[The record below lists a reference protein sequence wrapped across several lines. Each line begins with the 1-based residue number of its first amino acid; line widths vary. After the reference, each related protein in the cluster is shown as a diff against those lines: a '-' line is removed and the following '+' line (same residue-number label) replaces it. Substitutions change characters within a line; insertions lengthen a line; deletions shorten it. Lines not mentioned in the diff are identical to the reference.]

1 MAAVGR
7 DELLVARW
15 RVSIGQGGAVADG
28 QIVLGEWELEKRD
41 LRRAEVRAARTTG
54 RAQAVAVFVA
64 AAATV
69 AASFAALQAERAV
82 TVAQQSN
89 AQQASQS
96 QFTTAIS
103 AIGGSSPAEQ
113 VAGLT
118 LLGRN
123 IEEQVSE
130 AAGNSDSLTRQSA
143 HGAYVTSLELLAAY
157 LSNTTTGTGSAIAAS
172 SGAFGL
178 GYGGFTAA
186 GRSGQEV
193 AAEYAADEV
202 RILLYMSAEIRS
214 IGGAPPNIDLSYD
227 ELYGM
232 SLAGIDFRWLGSA
245 WLPYID
251 LRSTNLSDSQW
262 GSGTTLIHAY
272 LQCADLSGA
281 NFDGANLTGADLR
294 GADLQGATF
303 YGAKLSGVKT
313 SGAFGNPKGLT
324 VVNSARTW
332 DQARCS
338 SNRAYWDSPRR
349 TRKARVSRVSHS
361 RSGSRRPARRAGHG
375 HS

>member
-1 MAAVGR
+1 
-7 DELLVARW
+7 
-15 RVSIGQGGAVADG
+15 VADG
-28 QIVLGEWELEKRD
+28 QVVLGEWDLEERD
-41 LRRAEVRAARTTG
+41 LRRAEVKAARTSG

-69 AASFAALQAERAV
+69 AASFAAVQAERAV
-82 TVAQQSN
+82 TVAQQGNS
-89 AQQASQS
+89 QQASDS

-103 AIGGSSPAEQ
+103 AIGGNSPAEQ

-118 LLGRN
+118 LLRRN

-130 AAGNSDSLTRQSA
+130 AASNSDSLARESA

-157 LSNTTTGTGSAIAAS
+157 LSNTTTGAGSAIAAS
-172 SGAFGL
+172 SGSFGL
-178 GYGGFTAA
+178 GYGGSAAA

-193 AAEYAADEV
+193 AAVYAADEL
-202 RILLYMSAEIRS
+202 RILLYMSAVVRS
-214 IGGAPPNIDLSYD
+214 LGGALPNIDLSYD

-251 LRSTNLSDSQW
+251 LRRTNLSGSQW

-303 YGAKLSGVKT
+303 YGAKLRGVKT
-313 SGAFGNPKGLT
+313 NGAFGNPKRLT
-324 VVNSARTW
+324 VLNPARSW
-332 DQARCS
+332 DQASCAS
-338 SNRAYWDSPRR
+338 KRAYWDSPRR
-349 TRKARVSRVSHS
+349 AHKAGVRETS
-361 RSGSRRPARRAGHG
+361 RPAALRRARHHG
-375 HS
+375 RDLQRRAVARPSM